1 MLNRTQNTNGL
12 TNFNKVAFIT
22 ICFLFALLPF
32 HYYISGR
39 IDSVWTFP
47 FYRELFAVV
56 FCFIIFVN
64 NAHNNLKILSWRIP
78 YSILFVLMW
87 YFYILAAYI
96 VDPGIS
102 IYGEDITRA
111 SLQLSKFSPGAY
123 VLRNSF
129 LYFPLLILI
138 YLRGLNK
145 REFKFLLSI
154 VVFCAPLS
162 IISLYRY
169 YGMENLTS
177 VLIQLELSGKSGLP
191 YNTYIPYLSFVFI
204 SGIYLFL
211 ISKGF
216 FSKIVLLLVNSFVFG
231 VIIFSTSRQTVL
243 FCILGGSGFSLSQ
256 KSKLSLIISI
266 FILFGIAYYFLSFS
280 DALGSLYLTPAAFET
295 TRFEIMKNGLQKL
308 DAPGDWFFGKG
319 LTSVIFSGPHN
330 NYIRVI
336 QRIGIFGML
345 LTFFPFIYAFLNIN
359 MKIIKYWNLKIFD
372 RNLALF
378 ITMGIFFTLY
388 HSFFGYPH
396 SDAFNNPFVW
406 LGLSIYLVM
415 KKDLIALKPG
425 NMIDRL

>member
-1 MLNRTQNTNGL
+1 MKVIPTRRGL
-12 TNFNKVAFIT
+12 IYFNNLSFFSVCI
-22 ICFLFALLPF
+22 LFGLLPF
-32 HYYISGR
+32 HYYITWS
-39 IDSVWTFP
+39 FP
-47 FYRELFAVV
+47 YYRELLALIF
-56 FCFIIFVN
+56 FIIIMANMTHYIF
-64 NAHNNLKILSWRIP
+64 KFLSWEFP
-78 YSILFVLMW
+78 YILLFVFAW
-87 YFYILAAYI
+87 SFFILAAYI

-145 REFKFLLSI
+145 REFIFLLSI

-169 YGMENLTS
+169 YGMENFTS
-177 VLIQLELSGKSGLP
+177 VLIQLDESGKSGLP

-204 SGIYLFL
+204 SGIYLLYSVKGYFPKIVFL
-211 ISKGF
+211 ILS
-216 FSKIVLLLVNSFVFG
+216 SFIFG
-231 VIIFSTSRQTVL
+231 VIILSTSRQTVL

-308 DAPGDWFFGKG
+308 DAPGNWFFGKG

-330 NYIRVI
+330 NYIRTI

-372 RNLALF
+372 RNLAWF